1 MKSQASRDEAPE
13 AGLGSRLREERKRLR
28 LTQAQLAASVGI
40 STPTQ
45 VGYELSSRTPD
56 VNYLTKV
63 EHIGIDERYVR
74 TGVREGLHAVKV
86 FDWDRYAV
94 IRDVVSDWLREVEII
109 LTTRQIVEVE
119 SLIYEI
125 CIDDPGSVNQ
135 VAERVLRL
143 VVSR

>member
-1 MKSQASRDEAPE
+1 MRSRSTREEAPE
-13 AGLGSRLREERKRLR
+13 TGLGSRLREERKRLR
-28 LTQAQLAASVGI
+28 LTQARLAVSVGI

-63 EHIGIDERYVR
+63 EQIGVDERYVR

-86 FDWDRYAV
+86 LDWDRYAV
-94 IRDVVSDWLREVEII
+94 IRDVVSDWLREVEIN

-125 CIDDPGSVNQ
+125 CIDDPESLNQ